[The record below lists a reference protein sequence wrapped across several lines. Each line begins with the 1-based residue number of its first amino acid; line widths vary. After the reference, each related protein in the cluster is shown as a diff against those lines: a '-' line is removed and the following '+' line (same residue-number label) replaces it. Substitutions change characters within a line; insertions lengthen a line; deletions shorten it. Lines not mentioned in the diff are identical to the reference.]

1 MERKTKI
8 AILVVIGLLLIAGS
22 IIFTL
27 TLRDVNANAYVGV
40 YCPNCND
47 YVLAKCQE
55 NCPACGQAIP
65 HNLEWKYSDSRQEA
79 GYCTQC
85 SDGEIKSY
93 RPHTLTKKV
102 SSEYYHYYYCENCEQ
117 KIGELEEH
125 SYVDGICGI
134 CNHPCS
140 HPNLNCSLEG
150 KTHVIVCDSCGIGV
164 NGLAGITEPATVIKY
179 NESQHWKMC
188 TGCWNYLP
196 DTYES
201 HTFDNSPKCT
211 GCDYTCSHSGQT
223 GSACTVCGTTL
234 EQCTNGHT
242 PGSYKHINPGNGE
255 KPKHYQICSVCEK
268 KISSTEAECDFT
280 SDGVCKC
287 GNSCPHSW
295 KDATC
300 TEPKTCMW
308 CGDTTGTANGHT
320 ESDKYRSCS
329 GENSL
334 PAHCKYCT
342 VCKVDLDQTREDCSK
357 KLEVDEAV
365 DATCTETG
373 KTEGK
378 HCKECGNIIT
388 AQTTTPALDHNV
400 SSWNQ
405 YDATQHEGYCSRCEK
420 TVYELHSGEPCSECG
435 YGAHSHDYTYNS
447 VVTSPTCTEVGYT
460 THYCSCGDNYTDS
473 YIAALDHNWKA
484 ATCTEPKTCQRCD
497 ETEGNALEHEYKY
510 NDNGDG
516 THQVTCNRTG
526 CNYSEK
532 ETHTYGT
539 DDKCTKCNAV
549 KDTTCSHTP
558 ELDKK
563 NPTETQHFYKCTKCG
578 ATTKT
583 ESHTFENGKCTVCEY
598 ECKHPSTTKKKDD
611 TYHWDK
617 CDNCGE
623 KLNKEEHEYE
633 NGECECGKIE
643 SNKHTH
649 TPKAT
654 YEKDD
659 TYHWKICSE
668 CGEIVETKEKHE
680 YVFDTNTKC
689 KCGATRHV
697 CNPKSTYEQDST
709 HHWKI
714 CSECGKIV
722 GEKEQHKDENNDKN
736 CDVCGYTINSG
747 NTGNDQNG
755 NDENDSNNNSG
766 NNNSECKHE
775 NREWKTEGEEHYQVC
790 KDCGKE
796 IDGTRGKHNF
806 VDGECK
812 NCKTKEDTS
821 NSKLPNTGKGT
832 FIVIATAFIGL
843 AALGAVKMKKYKEI

>member
-47 YVLAKCQE
+47 YVVAKCQE
-55 NCPACGQAIP
+55 DCPVCGQAIP

-102 SSEYYHYYYCENCEQ
+102 SSEYYHYYYCENCQ
-117 KIGELEEH
+117 QAIGELEEH

-150 KTHVIVCDSCGIGV
+150 KTHIIVCDSCGIGV

-223 GSACTVCGTTL
+223 GSVCTVCGTTL

-255 KPKHYQICSVCEK
+255 KPKHYQICSVCGE

-280 SDGVCKC
+280 SDGVCEC

-300 TEPKTCMW
+300 TEPKTCKW

-320 ESDKYRSCS
+320 ESDEYRSCS

-342 VCKVDLDQTREDCSK
+342 VCDVDLDQTREACSK
-357 KLEVDEAV
+357 KPEVDKAV
-365 DATCTETG
+365 EATCTETG

-388 AQTTTPALDHNV
+388 AQTT
-400 SSWNQ
+400 
-405 YDATQHEGYCSRCEK
+405 
-420 TVYELHSGEPCSECG
+420 
-435 YGAHSHDYTYNS
+435 
-447 VVTSPTCTEVGYT
+447 
-460 THYCSCGDNYTDS
+460 
-473 YIAALDHNWKA
+473 IAALGHTYTKG
-484 ATCTEPKTCQRCD
+484 E
-497 ETEGNALEHEYKY
+497 
-510 NDNGDG
+510 DNGDG

-526 CNYSEK
+526 CDYSKK

-539 DDKCTKCNAV
+539 DNKCTECGAE
-549 KDTTCSHTP
+549 KDTTCNHTP
-558 ELDKK
+558 AIDKD

-578 ATTKT
+578 TTTKT
-583 ESHTFENGKCTVCEY
+583 ESHKFENGKCTVCDY
-598 ECKHPSTTKKKDD
+598 VCKHSSTTKKKDD
-611 TYHWDK
+611 TYHWDE
-617 CDNCGE
+617 CDNCRE

-649 TPKAT
+649 TPKST

-668 CGEIVETKEKHE
+668 CGEIVETKEEHE
-680 YVFDTNTKC
+680 YVFDANTKC
-689 KCGATRHV
+689 KCGATRHI
-697 CNPKSTYEQDST
+697 CNPKSTYEKDET

-714 CSECGKIV
+714 CSECGKLV
-722 GEKEQHKDENNDKN
+722 GEKEQHKDENNDKK
-736 CDVCGYTINSG
+736 CDVCGYTINDG
-747 NTGNDQNG
+747 NTGNDKNG

-766 NNNSECKHE
+766 NNDSECKHE

-812 NCKTKEDTS
+812 NCRTKEDTS
-821 NSKLPNTGKGT
+821 SSKLPNTGKGT